1 MIMMTMMMMAMMMM
15 MMKMMTMMTMTT
27 ETISEC
33 DHLRRSGSVRLLSSN
48 VGRASDWQTLYS
60 AVAIPRDYYTT
71 QIL

>member
-1 MIMMTMMMMAMMMM
+1 MTIAMMKAIMMTMMTMAMMT
-15 MMKMMTMMTMTT
+15 MMTMMTMTT

-71 QIL
+71 

>member
-1 MIMMTMMMMAMMMM
+1 MAMMAMMMVTMVM
-15 MMKMMTMMTMTT
+15 MMMIMTMMTMMI